1 MNSYRTLLM
10 MMIYWSKLS
19 TSPVEKNSYVPSTC
33 KHAVPSQHGSI
44 ASRHPCVFVRTFEL
58 NVRSYKSFAYWY
70 KWLLHIPYIYNCQ
83 TGVLLIY
90 AAKNPHLEE
99 NKTVNRAKSMLPVSL
114 LGIVRTF
121 VETPDIGWL
130 QQHWFFWEF
139 LFLFICNCLIC
150 DVQAHLLAQCIP
162 MPPRR
167 HRVGFVVQ
175 FRHAPALHAGLREEA
190 CLVGRTACAA
200 KRVRSNIAID

>member
-1 MNSYRTLLM
+1 

-19 TSPVEKNSYVPSTC
+19 TSPVKKNSYVPSTC

-70 KWLLHIPYIYNCQ
+70 KRLLHIPYIYNCQ

-90 AAKNPHLEE
+90 AAKNPRLEE
-99 NKTVNRAKSMLPVSL
+99 NITANRAKSMLPVSL

-121 VETPDIGWL
+121 VETPDIGSSNI
-130 QQHWFFWEF
+130 EF

-175 FRHAPALHAGLREEA
+175 FRHAPALYAGLRGEA